1 MPHTSRRQFAK
12 ALSVLPLAAAPSLL
26 AQAAPEEPPAS
37 ALAVALTEVVRAQ
50 SWAFLDD
57 EDMRQ
62 IGKDLQEWVPAVE
75 RLRQFKLVNSD
86 EPDFSFS
93 SLTRRW

>member
-12 ALSVLPLAAAPSLL
+12 ALSALPLAASTSLL
-26 AQAAPEEPPAS
+26 AQAAPEEPPTS
-37 ALAVALTEVVRAQ
+37 ALAVALTGVVRAQ

-57 EDMRQ
+57 EEMSK

-75 RLRQFKLVNSD
+75 RLRQFKLANSD

-93 SLTRRW
+93 SLARRW